1 MARQSTTTGRKQP
14 KRSQPASNGA
24 SPLQESLQRLA
35 GSVTDRAVSSMSGR
49 LSGASERLTD
59 YAQNGGGGL
68 LSAVTGVDNLAS
80 PVKSAL
86 RGGLGAATGKVKDS
100 LKGAKDSVTEALGGK
115 GGKGGGGKIKVTNIV
130 EEIDVGVPIEVAYR
144 QWTQFAEFPK
154 FMKKVEQVEQV
165 SDEKLHWKA
174 QVFLSHREWDSTIVE
189 QVPNDRIVWKSKGD
203 KGYVDGAITFH
214 ELAPDLTRVV
224 VVLEYHPQGLFE
236 RTGNLWRAQGRR
248 VRLELKH
255 FQRKVMT
262 DTVLH
267 ADDVE
272 GWQGEIRDG
281 EVVSSR
287 GRDNEDE
294 GDQPKPRRRKAT
306 ARSAPAESK
315 TRKTGTGRSTTRRT
329 GTSQS
334 RASKTSRSTASR
346 SASGQ
351 RRSPAKKAAR

>member
-1 MARQSTTTGRKQP
+1 MAKQATTQRKNQQ
-14 KRSQPASNGA
+14 RGAPASNGS
-24 SPLQESLQRLA
+24 SPLQEAVQRLA
-35 GSVTDRAVSSMSGR
+35 GSMTDRAVNSMSGR
-49 LSGASERLTD
+49 LSGATGRLTD

-68 LSAVTGVDNLAS
+68 LSAVTGVDDLSS

-86 RGGLGAATGKVKDS
+86 KAGVGGAAGKVKNS
-100 LKGAKDSVTEALGGK
+100 LKGVKDSVTEALGGN
-115 GGKGGGGKIKVTNIV
+115 GGKGGGKIKVTNIV
-130 EEIDVGVPIEVAYR
+130 EEIDVGVPIDVAYR

-154 FMKKVEQVEQV
+154 YMKKVEQVEQV
-165 SDEKLHWKA
+165 SDEKLKWKA
-174 QVFLSHREWDSTIVE
+174 QVFLSHRTWESTIVE
-189 QVPNDRIVWKSKGD
+189 QVPNERIVWKSKGD

-236 RTGNLWRAQGRR
+236 KTGNLWRAQGRR

-255 FQRKVMT
+255 FQRQIMT
-262 DTVLH
+262 DTILH
-267 ADDVE
+267 ADEVE
-272 GWQGEIRDG
+272 GWQGEIREG
-281 EVVSSR
+281 EVVSDGESKEADKSTVQR
-287 GRDNEDE
+287 
-294 GDQPKPRRRKAT
+294 KPRRKAA
-306 ARSAPAESK
+306 ARTGSAEPKS
-315 TRKTGTGRSTTRRT
+315 RKTGTGRTTTRRA